1 MFSIMWR
8 EFLSSFKSVKS
19 LVTILIFLGV
29 SLGLSKLVSNFYEPI
44 KSLGIDGAPYAIA
57 IVFMTILI
65 SPFFIFTLSHNTIN
79 EEIKSSTVRFI
90 ATKTRRINIVM
101 GKFLG
106 LMLFWCVTLFIS
118 SLISIVYSH
127 HFYILELIISL
138 IFISYYLSLSIL
150 ISTFITNTTL
160 TNFLGIALSLIMTIL
175 GVWSV
180 ASSNTLLK
188 IYSYI
193 TPYHYY
199 FSTDKYLTTI
209 VLIFTSIF
217 LITSIIKFQAR
228 DL

>member
-1 MFSIMWR
+1 MFAIMWR
-8 EFLSSFKSVKS
+8 EFLSSFKSIKS
-19 LVTILIFLGV
+19 IVTILIFLGI

-44 KSLGIDGAPYAIA
+44 RSLGIEGAPYAIA
-57 IVFMTILI
+57 IIFMTILI
-65 SPFFIFTLSHNTIN
+65 SPFFIFTLSHNAIN

-90 ATKTRRINIVM
+90 ATKTKRVNIIM

-106 LMLFWCVTLFIS
+106 LMLFWCVTLSIS
-118 SLISIVYSH
+118 TLISIVYSH
-127 HFYILELIISL
+127 HFYILELFISL

-150 ISTFITNTTL
+150 ISTFVINTTL

-180 ASSNTLLK
+180 ASSNILLK

-199 FSTDKYLTTI
+199 FSTNKYLTMF
-209 VLIFTSIF
+209 VLIFTLIF